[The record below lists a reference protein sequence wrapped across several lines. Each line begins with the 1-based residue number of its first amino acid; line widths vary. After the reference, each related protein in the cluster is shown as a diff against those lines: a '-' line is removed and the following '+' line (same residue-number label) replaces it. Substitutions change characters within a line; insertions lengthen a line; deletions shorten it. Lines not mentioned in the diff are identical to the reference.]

1 MERLVIGSFKDFQQH
16 LGKELGKSDYIEVP
30 QERIDLFADA
40 TLDHQ
45 WIHVDTERA
54 KAESPFGQTI
64 AHGYLT
70 LSLLP
75 VMWEQIVDVR
85 NLERMMNYGMDRM
98 RFSQPV
104 LSGQSVRL
112 VASLEDIQNLRGAV
126 KTAVKFHIEIKETGK
141 KALEGVATFVYYFRK
156 A

>member
-1 MERLVIGSFKDFQQH
+1 MERLVIGSFGDFQQH